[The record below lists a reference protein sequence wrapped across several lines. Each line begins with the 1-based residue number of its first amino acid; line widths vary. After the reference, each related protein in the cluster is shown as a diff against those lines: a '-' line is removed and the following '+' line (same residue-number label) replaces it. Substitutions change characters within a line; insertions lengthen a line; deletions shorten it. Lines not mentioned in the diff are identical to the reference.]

1 MLVNS
6 SDSKKDLYNF
16 EEINNLMKSLEKTFK
31 SINENPKYICRLTA
45 QGVLVGLFAGLMVC
59 LYRFLL
65 TFSESIL
72 RDYLPIIHGNVLYI
86 ILFFIALTVMGLL
99 IDFITKWEADSA
111 GSGIPQIYAEVKGH
125 MEADWIKVL
134 VSKISAGVLTALG
147 GLSLGPEGPSVQIGG
162 MAGKGISKI
171 FKGSKT
177 DELRLILVGSAV
189 GITAA
194 FNAPL
199 AGVIFVFEEINH
211 GFDKTLVFIALVS
224 AIVADFIS
232 KLIFGQATILSFPIC
247 TIPLGMYWLLV
258 ILGIIIGILGYTY
271 NVSMIKSSELLSNSK
286 IPSWLKFVLVFII
299 SGIVALLIPEISDG
313 GHFMMNMLNV
323 AVPSLT
329 VLILLLIMKYLFSVF
344 SFSSGAPGGI
354 FLPILV
360 LGSYIG
366 AIFGSI
372 TVSYFGFH
380 HDLIYRFIVISMA
393 GFFAAT
399 VRSPITGIV
408 LLAEM
413 SGSTDSLV
421 AMIIVCLIAYAV
433 PTLLGNDP
441 IYESLYDRLLINK
454 KCENIY
460 KSSTHV
466 LSEYVVPLDC
476 DYINFKIKD
485 IPFPKNAIVV
495 SVIRDGKYIVP
506 TEDFHIQYSDQI
518 QILSDSKDYPFI
530 REEIEDLFKN

>member
-1 MLVNS
+1 
-6 SDSKKDLYNF
+6 
-16 EEINNLMKSLEKTFK
+16 MKSLEKTLK
-31 SINENPKYICRLTA
+31 SVSENPKYIFRLTL
-45 QGVLVGLFAGLMVC
+45 QGVMVGIFAGLMVC

-65 TFSESIL
+65 AGSETIL
-72 RDYLPIIHGNVLYI
+72 RDYLSIIHGNVLYI
-86 ILFFIALTVMGLL
+86 ILFFAALAIMGIL
-99 IDFITKWEADSA
+99 IDFLTKWEVDSS
-111 GSGIPQIYAEVKGH
+111 GSGIPHIYAEVKGH
-125 MEADWIKVL
+125 MEANWAKVL
-134 VSKISAGVLTALG
+134 FSKIIAGVMTALG

-162 MAGKGISKI
+162 MAGKGVAKI

-232 KLIFGQATILSFPIC
+232 KVIFGQATILSFPIYN
-247 TIPLGMYWLLV
+247 IPLESYW
-258 ILGIIIGILGYTY
+258 ILIVLGVFIGFLGYIY
-271 NVSMIKSSELLSNSK
+271 NVGMIKSSDIVNRLRM
-286 IPSWLKFVLVFII
+286 PSWLKFVLVFMV
-299 SGIVALLIPEISDG
+299 SGVVALTIPEISDG
-313 GHFMMNMLNV
+313 GHFMMDMLDV
-323 AVPSLT
+323 AVPSLS
-329 VLILLLIMKYLFSVF
+329 VLILLLVLKYLFSMF

-360 LGSYIG
+360 LGAYIG
-366 AIFGSI
+366 AVFGS
-372 TVSYFGFH
+372 VAVPSLGLQ

-421 AMIIVCLIAYAV
+421 AMVIVSLIAYV
-433 PTLLGNDP
+433 IPTLLGNEP
-441 IYESLYDRLLINK
+441 IYESLYDRLLLK
-454 KCENIY
+454 KNREYVKKPSN
-460 KSSTHV
+460 HV

-476 DYINFKIKD
+476 NYINFKIKD

-495 SVIRDGKYIVP
+495 SVIRNGKYIIP
-506 TEDFHIQYSDQI
+506 TEDFNIQYSDQI
-518 QILSDSKDYPFI
+518 QILSDSNDYPFI
-530 REEIEDLFKN
+530 REKIEELFQK

>member
-1 MLVNS
+1 
-6 SDSKKDLYNF
+6 
-16 EEINNLMKSLEKTFK
+16 MKSLEKTLK
-31 SINENPKYICRLTA
+31 SVSENPKYIFRLTV
-45 QGVLVGLFAGLMVC
+45 QGVMVGIFAGLMVC

-65 TFSESIL
+65 AGSETVL
-72 RDYLPIIHGNVLYI
+72 RDYLSIIHGNVLYI
-86 ILFFIALTVMGLL
+86 ILFFFTLALMGIL
-99 IDFITKWEADSA
+99 IDFLTKWEVDSA
-111 GSGIPQIYAEVKGH
+111 GSGIPQVYAEVKGH
-125 MEADWIKVL
+125 MEANWAKVL
-134 VSKISAGVLTALG
+134 FSKIVAGVLTALG

-162 MAGKGISKI
+162 MAGKGVAKI

-224 AIVADFIS
+224 AIVADFVS
-232 KLIFGQATILSFPIC
+232 KIIFGQDTILSFPIYD
-247 TIPLGMYWLLV
+247 IPLESYW
-258 ILGIIIGILGYTY
+258 ILIVLGVIIGLLGYVY
-271 NVSMIKSSELLSNSK
+271 NIGMIKSSDIVNGLR
-286 IPSWLKFVLVFII
+286 IPSWLKFVLVFMV
-299 SGIVALLIPEISDG
+299 SGVVALMIPEISDG
-313 GHFMMNMLNV
+313 GHFMMDMLDV
-323 AVPSLT
+323 AIPSLG
-329 VLILLLIMKYLFSVF
+329 VLVLLLVLKYLFSMF

-360 LGSYIG
+360 LGAYIG
-366 AIFGSI
+366 AVFGS
-372 TVSYFGFH
+372 VVVPSLGLQ

-413 SGSTDSLV
+413 SGSTESLV
-421 AMIIVCLIAYAV
+421 AMVIVSLIAYV
-433 PTLLGNDP
+433 IPTLLGNEP
-441 IYESLYDRLLINK
+441 IYESLYDRLLLK
-454 KCENIY
+454 KNREY
-460 KSSTHV
+460 VKKPSKHV
-466 LSEYVVPLDC
+466 LSEYIVPLDC
-476 DYINFKIKD
+476 NYINFMIKD

-495 SVIRDGKYIVP
+495 SVIRNGKYIIP

-518 QILSDSKDYPFI
+518 QILADSNDYPFI
-530 REEIEDLFKN
+530 REEIEELFNK

>member
-1 MLVNS
+1 
-6 SDSKKDLYNF
+6 
-16 EEINNLMKSLEKTFK
+16 MKSLEKTLK
-31 SINENPKYICRLTA
+31 SVSENPKYIFRLTL
-45 QGVLVGLFAGLMVC
+45 QGVMVGIFAGLMVC

-65 TFSESIL
+65 AGSETIL
-72 RDYLPIIHGNVLYI
+72 RDYLSIIHGNVLYI
-86 ILFFIALTVMGLL
+86 ILFFAALAIMGIL
-99 IDFITKWEADSA
+99 IDFLTRWEVDSS

-125 MEADWIKVL
+125 MEANWAKVL
-134 VSKISAGVLTALG
+134 FSKIIAGVMTALG

-162 MAGKGISKI
+162 MAGKGVAKI

-232 KLIFGQATILSFPIC
+232 KVIFGQATILSFPIYN
-247 TIPLGMYWLLV
+247 IPLESYWILIVLGVV
-258 ILGIIIGILGYTY
+258 IGFLGYIY
-271 NVSMIKSSELLSNSK
+271 NVGMIKSSDIVNRLRM
-286 IPSWLKFVLVFII
+286 PSWLKFVLVFMV
-299 SGIVALLIPEISDG
+299 SGVVALTIPEISDG
-313 GHFMMNMLNV
+313 GHFMMDMLDV
-323 AVPSLT
+323 AIPSLS
-329 VLILLLIMKYLFSVF
+329 VLILLLVLKYLFSMF

-360 LGSYIG
+360 LGAYIG
-366 AIFGSI
+366 AVFGS
-372 TVSYFGFH
+372 VAVPSLGLQ

-413 SGSTDSLV
+413 SGSTDPLV
-421 AMIIVCLIAYAV
+421 AMVIVSLIAYV
-433 PTLLGNDP
+433 IPTLLGNEP
-441 IYESLYDRLLINK
+441 IYESLYDRLLLK
-454 KCENIY
+454 KNREYVKKPSN
-460 KSSTHV
+460 HV

-476 DYINFKIKD
+476 NYINFKIKD

-495 SVIRDGKYIVP
+495 SVIRNGKYIIP
-506 TEDFHIQYSDQI
+506 TEDFNIQYSDQI
-518 QILSDSKDYPFI
+518 QILSDSNDYPFI
-530 REEIEDLFKN
+530 REEIEELFHK